1 MGQLTE
7 RQIEIIE
14 AAGRLLTEHGVNGLT
29 TKRLAEAVGFSE
41 AAIYRH
47 FKGKEDVIIGLLQYL
62 EDDMERRFSAIDIN
76 LPALIRF
83 KEIFKTQ
90 LEFFAQKPQF
100 IIAVFSDGLLEESE
114 KINKHIYNL
123 MQIKMKYLMP
133 VVIQL
138 QEEKVINSKIP
149 AEHMLHI
156 IMGTFRLLMF
166 KWKLSGFEDDI
177 EKTGDKIIN
186 SLLIV
191 LKEK

>member
-29 TKRLAEAVGFSE
+29 TKRLAKAVGFSE

-47 FKGKEDVIIGLLQYL
+47 FKSKEDVIVGLLQYL
-62 EDDMERRFSAIDIN
+62 EDDMERRFSAIDVN

-90 LEFFAQKPQF
+90 LEFFGKNPQF

-114 KINKHIYNL
+114 KINSHIFNI
-123 MQIKMKYLMP
+123 MQIKIKYLLP
-133 VVIQL
+133 VVVQL
-138 QEEKVINSKIP
+138 QQEKVISSKISS
-149 AEHMLHI
+149 EHMLHI

-166 KWKLSGFEDDI
+166 KWKLTGFAGNI
-177 EKTGDKIIN
+177 EENGDSLIN